1 MKTFEKTI
9 DITAEM
15 TIIDSVKSVSLKY
28 QSNKNKG
35 DLTMKRFI
43 KEYANYIREDRMN
56 TLSFRK
62 SCGEK
67 IDFKEELEFDQRIDK
82 LLKLRE
88 RDLISTGEVMV
99 ELTKMA
105 YPAMMT
111 R

>member
-1 MKTFEKTI
+1 
-9 DITAEM
+9 
-15 TIIDSVKSVSLKY
+15 
-28 QSNKNKG
+28 
-35 DLTMKRFI
+35 MKRFI

-67 IDFKEELEFDQRIDK
+67 IDFKKELEFDQRINK
-82 LLKLRE
+82 LLKLCE

>member
-1 MKTFEKTI
+1 
-9 DITAEM
+9 
-15 TIIDSVKSVSLKY
+15 
-28 QSNKNKG
+28 
-35 DLTMKRFI
+35 MKRFI

-67 IDFKEELEFDQRIDK
+67 IDLKEELEFDQRINK

-105 YPAMMT
+105 YPSMIH
-111 R
+111 

>member
-1 MKTFEKTI
+1 
-9 DITAEM
+9 
-15 TIIDSVKSVSLKY
+15 
-28 QSNKNKG
+28 
-35 DLTMKRFI
+35 MKRFI

-56 TLSFRK
+56 TLSFHK

-67 IDFKEELEFDQRIDK
+67 IDFKEELEFDQRINK

-105 YPAMMT
+105 YPSMIH
-111 R
+111 